1 MNLLQHIAQSRHLLR
16 KSELKVA
23 DHVLLDPASVM
34 HSSMAELAH
43 SVGISEPTIVRFC
56 RAIGCSGFQDLKL
69 KLAQSLA
76 AGASFGQFAIHED
89 DSVADFSLKI
99 FDTTLHTLMEVREK
113 LDPEALQRAIAA
125 CSNAQRVEF
134 YGFGASGAVAADA
147 QHKFFRLL
155 LNAAAY
161 SDPHMQAMSAVTLQP
176 GDVAVCIS
184 QSGRSK
190 DLLITA
196 NLVRESGASL
206 ITLCPSQTPLA
217 ELSTVN
223 LAIDVQEDTEI
234 YTPLTSR
241 IAHLVVID
249 VLAMGVAMARGPSL
263 VNHLKSVKRSLRSLR
278 LSPKSL
284 RNSEEGENG
293 FIACS
298 SSRRQSVISPG
309 EAGYSSPRSG
319 RTEMPRI
326 FDDAQLHDQPDAKTR
341 RKLQDQRRMAY
352 RRAIEHYAE
361 QCQLQRELAD
371 FPELLS
377 ASYLQHG
384 EPDSRRAA

>member
-1 MNLLQHIAQSRHLLR
+1 MNLLQHIAQSRSLLR

-34 HSSMAELAH
+34 HSSMADLAH
-43 SVGISEPTIVRFC
+43 TVGVSEPTIVRFC
-56 RAIGCSGFQDLKL
+56 RAIGCLGFQDLKL

-76 AGASFGQFAIHED
+76 AGASFGQFAISEN
-89 DSVADFSLKI
+89 DSVADFALKI
-99 FDTTLHTLMEVREK
+99 FDTTLHTLMVRER
-113 LDPEALQRAIAA
+113 LDPDALQRAITAMA
-125 CSNAQRVEF
+125 KAERVEF
-134 YGFGASGAVAADA
+134 YGFGASGAVATDA

-155 LNAAAY
+155 LSAAAY
-161 SDPHMQAMSAVTLQP
+161 SDPHMQAMSAVTLKP
-176 GDVAVCIS
+176 TDVAICIS

-196 NLVRESGASL
+196 NVVRESGATL

-217 ELSTVN
+217 ELATIN

-278 LSPKSL
+278 LSPKTVKAH
-284 RNSEEGENG
+284 E
-293 FIACS
+293 
-298 SSRRQSVISPG
+298 
-309 EAGYSSPRSG
+309 
-319 RTEMPRI
+319 
-326 FDDAQLHDQPDAKTR
+326 D
-341 RKLQDQRRMAY
+341 
-352 RRAIEHYAE
+352 
-361 QCQLQRELAD
+361 
-371 FPELLS
+371 
-377 ASYLQHG
+377 
-384 EPDSRRAA
+384 

>member
-1 MNLLQHIAQSRHLLR
+1 
-16 KSELKVA
+16 
-23 DHVLLDPASVM
+23 
-34 HSSMAELAH
+34 
-43 SVGISEPTIVRFC
+43 
-56 RAIGCSGFQDLKL
+56 
-69 KLAQSLA
+69 
-76 AGASFGQFAIHED
+76 
-89 DSVADFSLKI
+89 
-99 FDTTLHTLMEVREK
+99 MEVREK

-125 CSNAQRVEF
+125 CSKAQRVEF

-284 RNSEEGENG
+284 RNSE
-293 FIACS
+293 
-298 SSRRQSVISPG
+298 
-309 EAGYSSPRSG
+309 
-319 RTEMPRI
+319 
-326 FDDAQLHDQPDAKTR
+326 D
-341 RKLQDQRRMAY
+341 
-352 RRAIEHYAE
+352 
-361 QCQLQRELAD
+361 
-371 FPELLS
+371 
-377 ASYLQHG
+377 
-384 EPDSRRAA
+384 

>member
-1 MNLLQHIAQSRHLLR
+1 VNLLQHIAQSRHLLR

-23 DHVLLDPASVM
+23 DHVLLDPAAVM
-34 HSSMAELAH
+34 HSSMADLAH

-89 DSVADFSLKI
+89 DSVADYSLKI
-99 FDTTLHTLMEVREK
+99 FDTTLHTLMEVREQ
-113 LDPEALQRAIAA
+113 LDPHALQQAVSAMA
-125 CSNAQRVEF
+125 QAQRVEF

-161 SDPHMQAMSAVTLQP
+161 SDPHMQAMSAVTLKP

-196 NLVRESGASL
+196 NLVRESGANL

-223 LAIDVQEDTEI
+223 LAIDVHEDTEI

-278 LSPKSL
+278 LSPKS
-284 RNSEEGENG
+284 
-293 FIACS
+293 IKA
-298 SSRRQSVISPG
+298 
-309 EAGYSSPRSG
+309 
-319 RTEMPRI
+319 M
-326 FDDAQLHDQPDAKTR
+326 DD
-341 RKLQDQRRMAY
+341 
-352 RRAIEHYAE
+352 
-361 QCQLQRELAD
+361 
-371 FPELLS
+371 
-377 ASYLQHG
+377 
-384 EPDSRRAA
+384 